1 MIAKSIILNFQ
12 TESCCDS
19 LTIYDGSSTSASQ
32 ITKLSGNKGSFS
44 ISSSGNNLYL
54 KWRSD
59 GSVTAK
65 GFSAIAY
72 YKILNPSEP
81 IYETCCIFP
90 FVHENVQHNQCID
103 NGHSTYWCA
112 TKTNSNGTYTK
123 WKNCDKN
130 CSKFP
135 SIHKIIVFWNYIAW
149 DIFRIN

>member
-1 MIAKSIILNFQ
+1 MIAMNIFLYFQ

-44 ISSSGNNLYL
+44 ISSTGKNLYL

-81 IYETCCIFP
+81 IYDTCCIFP
-90 FVHENVQHNQCID
+90 FVYKNVEYNQHM
-103 NGHSTYWCA
+103 
-112 TKTNSNGTYTK
+112 
-123 WKNCDKN
+123 
-130 CSKFP
+130 
-135 SIHKIIVFWNYIAW
+135 V
-149 DIFRIN
+149 